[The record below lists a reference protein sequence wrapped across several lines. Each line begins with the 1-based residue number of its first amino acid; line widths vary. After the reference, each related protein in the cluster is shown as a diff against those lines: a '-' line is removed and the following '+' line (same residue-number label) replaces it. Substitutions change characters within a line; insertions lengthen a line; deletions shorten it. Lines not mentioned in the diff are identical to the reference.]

1 MPVIPPPPAA
11 VRDNHLD
18 QVLRLIREGQA
29 TTRPE
34 LIHATRLSRKVVIQ
48 RVDQLIAMGL
58 VTDGETTASTGG
70 RPAGRLHFAD
80 RAGCVLV
87 AELGG
92 TGLTAA
98 LTDLSGRTLLQR
110 TRPLPFPAPPRIV
123 LHRVDE
129 VFAGLLQEVNDRG
142 PLRGIGVGVLG
153 PVSPTGLA
161 MDISVNPGW
170 ADFPVG
176 DWFLGRYDVPVWV
189 DNEVNLMAVGE
200 SRSRSDAAGHNLLYV
215 KVSTGIGAGLIT
227 NGTLFRG
234 ASGVAGEL
242 GHMTITGARSNV
254 CWCGNAGCVTTL
266 ASGRA
271 ISGFGTEARARGL
284 SPYLDRI
291 TTKQVRD
298 ERVVAGAHAGDKAC
312 LKIMARAGEALG
324 LAIAGATNLL
334 NPAAIVIGGRIGG
347 AAGPLLTEPV
357 SRAVND
363 HAFPRATE
371 MISIESSENAYAAGI
386 FGAASTVVDGLLSGT
401 RLATWDPHLDP
412 DTHADDRAG

>member
-1 MPVIPPPPAA
+1 MPVTPPPPAA
-11 VRDNHLD
+11 ARDHHLD

-48 RVDQLIAMGL
+48 RVDQLISMGL
-58 VTDGETTASTGG
+58 VTDGEASASTGG
-70 RPAGRLHFAD
+70 RPAGRLHFAG
-80 RAGCVLV
+80 RAGCVLAV
-87 AELGG
+87 EFGG

-98 LTDLSGRTLLQR
+98 LADLSGRLLLTR
-110 TRPLPFPAPPRIV
+110 TRRLPFPAPPRVV
-123 LHRVDE
+123 LQRADG
-129 VFAGLLQEVNDRG
+129 VFAGLLEDVVDRG

-170 ADFPVG
+170 GDFPVG
-176 DWFLGRYDVPVWV
+176 DWFFDRYGVPVWV
-189 DNEVNLMAVGE
+189 DNEVNMMAVGE
-200 SRSRSDAAGHNLLYV
+200 SRSRTDAAGHNLLYV
-215 KVSTGIGAGLIT
+215 KVSTGVGAGLIT

-234 ASGVAGEL
+234 ATGVAGEL
-242 GHMTITGARSNV
+242 GHMTIAGARSNV
-254 CWCGNAGCVTTL
+254 CWCGNTGCVTTL

-298 ERVVAGAHAGDKAC
+298 VQVVDGAHAGDKAC
-312 LKIMARAGEALG
+312 LKIMTRAGEALG

-357 SRAVND
+357 SEAVND

-371 MISIESSENAYAAGI
+371 MISIESSENAYTAGI
-386 FGAASTVVDGLLSGT
+386 LGAASTVVDGLLSGT
-401 RLATWDPHLDP
+401 RLATWDPDLDP
-412 DTHADDRAG
+412 DSRATDRAG